1 MYRNLR
7 TEGTKDL
14 LLPCNWNPRKNR
26 LREGSVPTGGDC
38 DKMGLTVWCVFKQT
52 GPNRVPSSS
61 PQPAQA
67 IPQAEKIQAIPQ
79 AEITEW
85 RRRDLTYE
93 EDSQCVSPV
102 AKDHC
107 MFVDKGMDIVRPY
120 LSSAVFRE
128 YLLYCLPLALKRDFR
143 ALNATNETHQD
154 HHRLSLN
161 TTFLLL

>member
-26 LREGSVPTGGDC
+26 LREGAVPTGGDC
-38 DKMGLTVWCVFKQT
+38 DKLGLMVWCLFRQT

-67 IPQAEKIQAIPQ
+67 IPQAGKIQTIPQ

-85 RRRDLTYE
+85 RRRGLIYE
-93 EDSQCVSPV
+93 EDSQCVSHV

-107 MFVDKGMDIVRPY
+107 RFMDKGMDIACPY

-128 YLLYCLPLALKRDFR
+128 DLLYCLPLALKRDFR
-143 ALNATNETHQD
+143 ALNATNEIHQD

>member
-26 LREGSVPTGGDC
+26 LREGAVPTGGDC

-107 MFVDKGMDIVRPY
+107 RFVDKGMDIARPY

>member
-26 LREGSVPTGGDC
+26 LREGAVPTGGDC
-38 DKMGLTVWCVFKQT
+38 DKMGLTVWCVFRQT

-107 MFVDKGMDIVRPY
+107 MFVDKGMDIARPY